1 MKTLN
6 RNNCKATY
14 KAPERIMQFGGGNF
28 LRAFADW
35 MFDVLNKET
44 NFKGS
49 IVIIKPTKGGDYEE
63 LKAQEGLF
71 HVVLDGIN
79 KGELTSTIT
88 LVESVSRVIQP
99 YSQWVDYLALAE
111 NPDLRFIVSNTTE
124 AGIRFS
130 NNDTINDNPPAE
142 FPAKLAV
149 WLHHRFVFFDGK
161 KDKGCLI
168 LPCELIE
175 QNGDALKVTI
185 IRYAILFGYSD
196 AFINW
201 INECNYFYNTLVD
214 RIVSGFPKEQS
225 ESILEQIGYH
235 DLQLVAGE
243 YYHSWI
249 IEGDEIIQEELP
261 FAQTSLNV
269 QFVEDIK
276 PYREMKVRILNGA
289 HTALALV
296 GYLAG
301 CRTVKEVMDNPKLE
315 QFVNEIL
322 HEEIIKTLPDFSEEE
337 LNTFVNAVLDR
348 FRNPSLKH
356 FLINIALNSTFKF
369 VARLYPALCEYNAT
383 YNTLPEHIVLA
394 LSCLILFYRGEYNG
408 QIIPVND
415 NEQTLQTF
423 RTVWGKKQNESIN
436 YLKLTETLLSDEKI
450 WSVNLHAIPNL
461 SEAVAEN
468 LKILDKN

>member
-6 RNNCKATY
+6 RNSCQTTY

-44 NFKGS
+44 DFKGS
-49 IVIIKPTKGGDYEE
+49 IVIIKPTKGGHYEA
-63 LKAQEGLF
+63 LKDQDGLF

-79 KGELTSTIT
+79 KGELTATIT

-111 NPDLRFIVSNTTE
+111 NPNLRFIVSNTTE
-124 AGIRFS
+124 VGIKFS
-130 NNDTINDNPPAE
+130 ISDTINDSPPAE

-149 WLHHRFVFFDGK
+149 WLHHRFVFFDGE

-175 QNGDALKVTI
+175 QNGDVLKDI
-185 IRYAILFGYSD
+185 IIQYSNHFGYSD

-201 INECNYFYNTLVD
+201 IKEYNYFYNTLVD

-225 ESILEQIGYH
+225 ESILKKIGYN
-235 DLQLVAGE
+235 DSQLVAGE

-249 IEGDEIIQEELP
+249 IQGDRIIQKELP

-269 QFVEDIK
+269 QFVKDIK

-296 GYLAG
+296 GYIAG
-301 CRTVKEVMDNPKLE
+301 LRTVKEVMDLPILE
-315 QFVNEIL
+315 EFVNEIL
-322 HEEIIKTLPDFSEEE
+322 FEEIIKTLPNFPERE
-337 LNTFVNAVLDR
+337 LKIFTNAVLDR

-356 FLINIALNSTFKF
+356 FLINIALNSTSKF
-369 VARLYPALCEYNAT
+369 VTRLYPTLREYTAI
-383 YNTLPEHIVLA
+383 YNLLPQHIVLS
-394 LSCLILFYRGEYNG
+394 LSCLILFYRGNYNG
-408 QIIPVND
+408 EIIPVND

-423 RTVWGKKQNESIN
+423 RAVWDKKQNGSIN
-436 YLKLTETLLSDEKI
+436 YLELTQILLSDEKI
-450 WSVNLHAIPNL
+450 WGVNLHAIPNL

-468 LKILDKN
+468 LKILDKI

>member
-6 RNNCKATY
+6 RNTCKANY

-44 NFKGS
+44 NFRGS
-49 IVIIKPTKGGDYEE
+49 IVVIKPTKGGDYEA
-63 LKAQEGLF
+63 LKAQDGLF

-79 KGELTSTIT
+79 NGQLASEET
-88 LVESVSRVIQP
+88 LVESVSRIIQP
-99 YSQWVDYLALAE
+99 YTQWEEYLALSE

-130 NNDTINDNPPAE
+130 DNDTLNDNPPAE

-149 WLHHRFVFFDGK
+149 WLHHRFVFFDGE

-175 QNGDALKVTI
+175 QNGDTLKEI
-185 IRYAILFGYSD
+185 IIQYAKHFGYSD
-196 AFINW
+196 AFVNW
-201 INECNYFYNTLVD
+201 IKEHNYFYNTLVD
-214 RIVSGFPKEQS
+214 RIVSGYPKERS
-225 ESILEQIGYH
+225 ESILEQIGYN

-249 IEGDEIIQEELP
+249 IQGDEIIQAALP

-269 QFVEDIK
+269 QFVKDIK

-296 GYLAG
+296 GYIAG
-301 CRTVKEVMDNPKLE
+301 LRTVKEVMDNPKLE
-315 QFVNEIL
+315 HFVNEIL
-322 HEEIIKTLPDFSEEE
+322 FEEITKTVPNFSEEE
-337 LNTFVNAVLDR
+337 LNNFTNAVLDR
-348 FRNPSLKH
+348 FRNPSLQH
-356 FLINIALNSTFKF
+356 FLINITLNSTSKF
-369 VARLYPALCEYNAT
+369 VVRLYPALREYNAT
-383 YNTLPEHIVLA
+383 YNALPERIVKV

-415 NEQTLQTF
+415 NEQTLQAF
-423 RTVWGKKQNESIN
+423 KAVWDKKQNGSIN
-436 YLKLTETLLSDEKI
+436 YLELTETLLSDEKI
-450 WSVNLHAIPNL
+450 WGVSLHAIPNL

-468 LKILDKN
+468 LKVLDKN